1 MQNLSTTFLLFLIST
16 STLYAQN
23 GQLTGQVVNADGQ
36 PVSFASVAVKKTK
49 AGTIANE
56 KGEFSLKNITTGKH
70 TILVTMVGYEAA
82 SQEIEIIDGHPT
94 EAKIQ
99 LHETANT
106 LQEINVVGNIGI
118 TKVKPQTIQYASKD
132 LISQNGG
139 TAGDIL
145 KAMPSVAMG
154 GSPNHN
160 RDIRFRG
167 LGNGYTQVLING
179 QPIGVS
185 GNNRETVLDLIPA
198 NQIERIEILANP
210 TADVV
215 SAGVNGVVN
224 IILKK
229 GVPATKLYETIGR
242 ASFTADHQGGYNGGL
257 SLNGRAR
264 NLTAGANFDRLY
276 RIVENKST
284 GEILKLNNA
293 GEKTEVQNQKKN
305 ENKKFTNNSAKGFL
319 GYNTK
324 GWDFYTE
331 YLYGDQTEDKSKEE
345 RTSIFDATNK
355 FKSGK
360 FVLSPELR
368 KVYFHSPSARITKN
382 LGKHE
387 FQLSYNYNKSGE
399 NKTQNQNEYALLETN
414 EPVLNKTPKMQKV
427 EDRISLNTQLPG
439 LYWLSSIVKNTT
451 LKVGYQGFYTTRTI
465 ARTTDAY
472 DEKSN
477 TWKPKDEGKNNFEA
491 NESVNAMY
499 ATFQWNTEKLKTN
512 FGYRHEIADIRTK
525 ASSQTNYSNGHYS
538 TALPSVHVQY
548 FLSSKT
554 YLASSVGRRIR
565 RPGFNDLNPYVEIK
579 STTEQKVGNPDL
591 RPERAWAYE
600 MGVFTQIKDFNIG
613 ANLFLRDIRDLIQKN
628 ITEENGIFTEKQINL
643 RGAKTSGIELVSAAK
658 IGEWLNVNG
667 NYSRFWSK
675 ISSDDINNG
684 DQLKDQFAWT
694 AKVLADFSLPSKIN
708 AQIISNW
715 VGPKNTV
722 QEGEGKVHFVDIGI
736 QKTFGKNNALFLRA
750 TDIFDNLKKHKYTN
764 TATQVS
770 NTYEHTQGRI
780 LSVGASVN
788 F

>member
-1 MQNLSTTFLLFLIST
+1 MKNLSLFFILIIHSTTSF
-16 STLYAQN
+16 AQKGQLN
-23 GQLTGQVVNADGQ
+23 GQIINSNGQEV
-36 PVSFASVAVKKTK
+36 PFASVAVKKTK
-49 AGTIANE
+49 AGVIANE
-56 KGEFSLKNITTGKH
+56 KGEFSLNNINPGKH
-70 TILVTMVGYEAA
+70 IILVTMVGYESAN
-82 SQEIEIIDGHPT
+82 QEVEILADKPT
-94 EAKIQ
+94 DIKIQ
-99 LHETANT
+99 LLETVNT
-106 LQEINVVGNIGI
+106 LQEVNVVGNIGI

-179 QPIGVS
+179 QPTGVS

-210 TADVV
+210 TADIV
-215 SAGVNGVVN
+215 SSGVNGVVN
-224 IILKK
+224 IVLKK
-229 GVPATKLYETIGR
+229 GVPSTKLYDAVGK
-242 ASFTADHQGGYNGGL
+242 ANFTADHQGGYNGGL
-257 SLNGRAR
+257 SLNGRAK

-276 RIVENKST
+276 RIVENISN
-284 GEILKLNNA
+284 GEILKLNTS
-293 GEKTEVQNQKKN
+293 GEKTETQFQNKS
-305 ENKKFTNNSAKGFL
+305 ENKKFTSNSAKGFL
-319 GYNTK
+319 GYNVK

-331 YLYGDQTEDKSKEE
+331 YLFGEQTEDKAKIEN
-345 RTSIFDATNK
+345 TTIFDAANK

-360 FVLSPELR
+360 HVLAPEFR
-368 KVYFHSPSARITKN
+368 KIYFHNPSARITKN
-382 LGKHE
+382 IGKHE
-387 FQLSYNYNKSGE
+387 FQLAYNYNKSGE

-427 EDRISLNTQLPG
+427 EDRTSLNTHLPS
-439 LYWLSSIVKNTT
+439 LYWSTAIIKNTS

-472 DEKSN
+472 DEKTN
-477 TWKPKDEGKNNFEA
+477 TWKPKDEGKNNFDA

-512 FGYRHEIADIRTK
+512 LGYRHEIADVKTK
-525 ASSQTNYSNGHYS
+525 ASTQDTYSNGHYS
-538 TALPSVHVQY
+538 TGLPSVHVQY
-548 FLSSKT
+548 FLTSKT

-565 RPGFNDLNPYVEIK
+565 RPGFNDMNPFVEIK

-600 MGVFTQIKDFNIG
+600 FGAFTQIKDFNIG

-628 ITEENGIFTEKQINL
+628 ITEENGIFIEKQINI
-643 RGAKTSGIELVSAAK
+643 RGAKTSGIELISAAK
-658 IGEWLNVNG
+658 LGSWLNING
-667 NYSRFWSK
+667 NYSKFWSK
-675 ISSDDINNG
+675 ISSEDINNG

-694 AKVLADFSLPSKIN
+694 AKVLADFSLPAKIN

-715 VGPKNTV
+715 VGPKNTM
-722 QEGEGKVHFVDIGI
+722 QEGEGKIHFVDIGI
-736 QKTFGKNNALFLRA
+736 QKTFGKSNALFLRA
-750 TDIFDNLKKHKYTN
+750 TDIFDTLKKHKYTN
-764 TATQVS
+764 TTTQVS
-770 NTYEHTQGRI
+770 NTFEHTQGRI
-780 LSVGASVN
+780 FSVGASVN